1 MDCFVSPIS
10 MVDKKRRLIIAVFLY
25 RVKKNEKMLLLK
37 VKLEPSN
44 ICANQAFKI
53 YTCSAHYDNA
63 ERFKPIT
70 INLWLGFLD
79 ASDRI
84 KPTHLHRCLFQNS
97 TLDWNPSSIAVYRK
111 CATYKRSV
119 RSAHYSN
126 AERWARSRNLNMRDF
141 SFQHRETGDAWKR
154 KKKGNETSLSMFI
167 YNSGQKIWVGT
178 L

>member
-1 MDCFVSPIS
+1 
-10 MVDKKRRLIIAVFLY
+10 
-25 RVKKNEKMLLLK
+25 MLLLK

-44 ICANQAFKI
+44 ICANQELKI

-70 INLWLGFLD
+70 INLWLGSLD

-154 KKKGNETSLSMFI
+154 KKRKWDFFVHVHLQFRTKKYKWVHFKVWVRKNQTHS
-167 YNSGQKIWVGT
+167 KIDH
-178 L
+178 

>member
-10 MVDKKRRLIIAVFLY
+10 MVDIKRRLIIAVFLY
-25 RVKKNEKMLLLK
+25 KMKKMKKMLLLK
-37 VKLEPSN
+37 VKLESSN
-44 ICANQAFKI
+44 ICANQELKI

-63 ERFKPIT
+63 ERFKPII
-70 INLWLGFLD
+70 INLWLGSLD

-154 KKKGNETSLSMFI
+154 KKKEMRLLCPCSSTI
-167 YNSGQKIWVGT
+167 QD
-178 L
+178 